1 MKEAMEVGALAFL
14 TKPIE
19 IAELCAAID
28 GFMLE
33 GIK

>member
-1 MKEAMEVGALAFL
+1 MEAGVLAFL
-14 TKPIE
+14 TNPVE
-19 IAELCAAID
+19 IAELCAVID